1 MKDSKTTVRYLGFK
15 VLFDGSRRFD
25 FSFENAD
32 ASLHLISVQ
41 ASHVLF
47 SGPCHI
53 SIQEC
58 PGICYETLKCRVDG
72 RLEFVPASID
82 LTLADIAQHR
92 DASRTLRRRRNP

>member
-25 FSFENAD
+25 VSFESAD

-47 SGPCHI
+47 SGPGHM

-58 PGICYETLKCRVDG
+58 PGTK
-72 RLEFVPASID
+72 P
-82 LTLADIAQHR
+82 
-92 DASRTLRRRRNP
+92 

>member
-25 FSFENAD
+25 FSFESAD

-47 SGPCHI
+47 SGPGHV

-58 PGICYETLKCRVDG
+58 PGIYFYGWPHAAT
-72 RLEFVPASID
+72 F
-82 LTLADIAQHR
+82 LTVWKLVGFRPVSQILLIR
-92 DASRTLRRRRNP
+92 

>member
-25 FSFENAD
+25 FSFESAD

-47 SGPCHI
+47 SGPGYM

-72 RLEFVPASID
+72 RLELCTCRYRPQACLYRPTPQTVKNTRA
-82 LTLADIAQHR
+82 L
-92 DASRTLRRRRNP
+92 